1 MKWLFISET
10 QDVHTS
16 AEARKSEILT
26 VLFMNKN
33 SLVEPKKGE
42 EEKNGK
48 KGIFF
53 DVVFIDEKVKRYH
66 YESALGM

>member
-1 MKWLFISET
+1 MSSLCHSVFRPNKLKVKWLFISET

-26 VLFMNKN
+26 VLFMHKN

-42 EEKNGK
+42 EEKM
-48 KGIFF
+48 
-53 DVVFIDEKVKRYH
+53 EK
-66 YESALGM
+66 

>member
-48 KGIFF
+48 IGFRNCESL
-53 DVVFIDEKVKRYH
+53 DVLQTKVWK
-66 YESALGM
+66 